1 MAMDLLSGEPV
12 PVPFYVAVSL
22 ALRAKGAIVAAATGG
37 EYEMADLKRESE
49 THQSFATA
57 AELESWLAANHA
69 TETVLWVRIYK
80 KGSGV
85 ASVTW
90 DDCVVACLI
99 WGWIDGQK
107 RSLDENSYL
116 QRISPRRA
124 RSGWSLRN
132 VKHVERLTAEGRM
145 QPTGL
150 AQVQAAKDSGQW
162 DKAYAGS
169 ADMEFTTDF
178 LAALAAHP
186 VAEKRF
192 EKLTRSKKFA
202 IYAAL
207 ASARKEE
214 TRQRRM
220 AKIIADL
227 AAP

>member
-1 MAMDLLSGEPV
+1 
-12 PVPFYVAVSL
+12 
-22 ALRAKGAIVAAATGG
+22 
-37 EYEMADLKRESE
+37 MADLKRESE

-57 AELESWLAANHA
+57 AELESWLAAHYA
-69 TETVLWVRIYK
+69 TETALWVRIYK

-107 RSLDENSYL
+107 RSLDNESYL

-124 RSGWSLRN
+124 RSGWSQRN
-132 VKHVERLTAEGRM
+132 VKHVERLMAEGRM
-145 QPTGL
+145 RPEGL

-162 DKAYAGS
+162 EKAYAGS
-169 ADMEFTTDF
+169 ADMEFSADF
-178 LAALAAHP
+178 LAALAAQP
-186 VAEKRF
+186 VAEERF
-192 EKLTRSKKFA
+192 EKLTRSRKFA

-207 ASARKEE
+207 TSARKEE

-220 AKIIADL
+220 AKIIAEL